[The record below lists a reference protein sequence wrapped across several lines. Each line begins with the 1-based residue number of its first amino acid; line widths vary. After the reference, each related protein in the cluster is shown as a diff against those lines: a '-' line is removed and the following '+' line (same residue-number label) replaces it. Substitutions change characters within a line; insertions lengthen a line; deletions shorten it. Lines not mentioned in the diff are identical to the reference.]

1 MPGVRQALS
10 YGDLGSLIYLNIFVI
25 RQRSAKRELR
35 DAGFYSCSR
44 VSGGFAAPWNVLI
57 RQIVVYVRA
66 ALGLLLE
73 NLCCHVEKSEWK
85 TWG

>member
-10 YGDLGSLIYLNIFVI
+10 SGDLGCLICLNIFVI

-44 VSGGFAAPWNVLI
+44 VSGGFAAPWNELI
-57 RQIVVYVRA
+57 GQIVVYVKA
-66 ALGLLLE
+66 TLELLVE
-73 NLCCHVEKSEWK
+73 NLRPHVERFEWK